1 MAISPPGHAPLLN
14 NVLRYTIPNS
24 FTALSLL
31 LGIASIVTTQL
42 GGREYLELAAWMIV
56 WCGLLDT
63 MDGVAA
69 RVLKAT
75 SSFGAEF
82 DSMADLVAFGVA
94 PAILVLNA
102 GVQIGGIEYGTGQ
115 FWVLAVAAGMF
126 ALAGAL
132 RLARFNLPT
141 SKPERGWFVGVP
153 ITAAGG
159 GMCSSLVLVLLYHE
173 QIATGMP
180 LNLYLPVLL
189 FVLAMLMVSRIR
201 FPKAVKREST
211 LINTFQVVN
220 IILII
225 YCGVTRS
232 WPEYLLGISVFLLVA
247 GVIAGRISKPVTT
260 PDDE

>member
-1 MAISPPGHAPLLN
+1 MASGPHYGFAPHLN

-69 RVLKAT
+69 RILKAT

-102 GVQIGGIEYGTGQ
+102 GMQVAEVEPGTDQ
-115 FWVLAVAAGMF
+115 FLLLAVAAGVF
-126 ALAGAL
+126 ALAGAM

-141 SKPERGWFVGVP
+141 SRPERGWFAGIP

-159 GMCSSLVLVLLYHE
+159 GICSSLVLVLLHHD
-173 QIATGMP
+173 QIAQTMP
-180 LNLYLPVLL
+180 LKLYLPVLL
-189 FVLAMLMVSRIR
+189 FVLALLMISRIR
-201 FPKAVKREST
+201 FPKAVIRENKI
-211 LINTFQVVN
+211 INTFQIVN
-220 IILII
+220 IALIF

-232 WPEYLLGISVFLLVA
+232 WPEYLFGIGIFLLVA
-247 GVIAGRISKPVTT
+247 GIIAGRISKPVEE
-260 PDDE
+260 PAQ

>member
-1 MAISPPGHAPLLN
+1 MN

-24 FTALSLL
+24 FTAASLL

-42 GGREYLELAAWMIV
+42 GGREYLELAGWMIV

-82 DSMADLVAFGVA
+82 DSMADLIAFGVA

-102 GVQIGGIEYGTGQ
+102 GVQIGGIEYDSGQ
-115 FWVLAVAAGMF
+115 FTVLAVAAGVF

-141 SKPERGWFVGVP
+141 SKPERGWFVGIP

-159 GMCSSLVLVLLYHE
+159 GMCSSLVLVLLHHE
-173 QIATGMP
+173 QIAEVMP

-189 FVLAMLMVSRIR
+189 FVLALLMVSRIR
-201 FPKAVKREST
+201 FPKAVKRKSN
-211 LINTFQVVN
+211 LINAFQVVN
-220 IILII
+220 IVLII

-232 WPEYLLGISVFLLVA
+232 WPEYLFGIGVFLLVA
-247 GVIAGRISKPVTT
+247 GIIAGRISKPDATA
-260 PDDE
+260 DDE

>member
-1 MAISPPGHAPLLN
+1 MN

-24 FTALSLL
+24 FTAASLL

-42 GGREYLELAAWMIV
+42 GGREYLELAGWMIV

-82 DSMADLVAFGVA
+82 DSMADLIAFGVA

-102 GVQIGGIEYGTGQ
+102 GVQVGGIEYGTGQ
-115 FWVLAVAAGMF
+115 FAVLAVAAGVF
-126 ALAGAL
+126 ALAGAQ
-132 RLARFNLPT
+132 RHARFNLPT
-141 SKPERGWFVGVP
+141 SKPERGWFVGVA

-159 GMCSSLVLVLLYHE
+159 GMCSSLVLVLVYHE
-173 QIATGMP
+173 AIAEGMA
-180 LNLYLPVLL
+180 LYLYLGVVGV
-189 FVLAMLMVSRIR
+189 VLAVRLASRSR
-201 FPKAVKREST
+201 FPKAVNRKSE
-211 LINTFQVVN
+211 LINPFQAIN
-220 IILII
+220 IVLII

-232 WPEYLLGISVFLLVA
+232 WPEYVLGIGVFLLVA
-247 GVIAGRISKPVTT
+247 GVIAGRISKPDTT
-260 PDDE
+260 TDDE

>member
-1 MAISPPGHAPLLN
+1 MN

-24 FTALSLL
+24 FTAASLL

-42 GGREYLELAAWMIV
+42 GGREYLELAGWMIV

-63 MDGVAA
+63 LDGVAA
-69 RVLKAT
+69 RILKAT

-82 DSMADLVAFGVA
+82 DSMADLIAFGVA

-102 GVQIGGIEYGTGQ
+102 GVQIGGIEYDSGQ
-115 FWVLAVAAGMF
+115 FTVLAVAAGVF

-141 SKPERGWFVGVP
+141 SKPERGWFVGIP

-159 GMCSSLVLVLLYHE
+159 GMCSSLVLVLVHHE
-173 QIATGMP
+173 SIAEGMP

-201 FPKAVKREST
+201 FPKAVKRQSM
-211 LINTFQVVN
+211 LINAFQVVN
-220 IILII
+220 IVLII

-232 WPEYLLGISVFLLVA
+232 WPEYLFGIGVFLLVA
-247 GVIAGRISKPVTT
+247 GIIAGRISKPVTT
-260 PDDE
+260 TDDE